1 MSGIFTI
8 LQNFDG
14 VRFSQEI
21 IEPPIP
27 SVEAAKEE
35 QQAPQ
40 RVLRVIIF
48 FSLFLIVDNILI
60 FCLKFI

>member
-27 SVEAAKEE
+27 ISDTLKDE
-35 QQAPQ
+35 QQTPQ
-40 RVLRVIIF
+40 RVLRVNF
-48 FSLFLIVDNILI
+48 FYIKFFLNLFFLGG
-60 FCLKFI
+60 